1 MLLGRYG
8 EALAAEYLR
17 KKGCRILAMNYRTR
31 LGELDVIAADRRY
44 VIFAEVKLR
53 KNAAFAEAREFVTF
67 AKRQKLAA
75 AAEEWLQKN
84 PQKLQPRFD
93 VIEIYAPDG
102 VDTIKPDIRH
112 WENAFTLE

>member
-53 KNAAFAEAREFVTF
+53 KNAAFAE
-67 AKRQKLAA
+67 RQKLAA

-112 WENAFTLE
+112 WENAFTLD

>member
-1 MLLGRYG
+1 MSGTMLLGRYG

-44 VIFAEVKLR
+44 VIFAEVKLGD
-53 KNAAFAEAREFVTF
+53 VY
-67 AKRQKLAA
+67 KRQ
-75 AAEEWLQKN
+75 LQKN

-102 VDTIKPDIRH
+102 VDTKKPDIRH
-112 WENAFTLE
+112 WENAFTLD

>member
-53 KNAAFAEAREFVTF
+53 KNAAFA
-67 AKRQKLAA
+67 
-75 AAEEWLQKN
+75 AEEWLQKN

-102 VDTIKPDIRH
+102 VETKNPDIRH
-112 WENAFTLE
+112 WENAFTLD

>member
-1 MLLGRYG
+1 MKRICAFFCLALTLLMC
-8 EALAAEYLR
+8 L
-17 KKGCRILAMNYRTR
+17 T
-31 LGELDVIAADRRY
+31 
-44 VIFAEVKLR
+44 
-53 KNAAFAEAREFVTF
+53 
-67 AKRQKLAA
+67 A

-112 WENAFTLE
+112 WENAFTLD